1 VYKLADAVCCAQ
13 KASETQ
19 RHEGTKGLIRV
30 PSCSLCLRVF
40 YILLILVANAAVA
53 RSQVDITGEWA
64 PLFHEEQPDRGPG
77 PGPVDFTGL
86 PLTDGAR
93 QWALSWDASR
103 VSVLQHQ
110 CQVHVLPYILSGPTR
125 FRIRTDVDVNSQR
138 IVAFQQYLSL
148 WGQQRTIWV
157 DGRPHPPEFAPHTWM
172 GFSTGVWEGNTLVVR
187 TTHIKQ
193 GWMRRN
199 GVPQSDRVKTTE
211 RFTRHGDILTYVVY
225 IEDPVYLTEPVVRSR
240 NFVKMPG
247 LNEGNWIS
255 ATPCEPAEEVV
266 TEPHK
271 VPNYPLG
278 ENPFIKEVT
287 DRTGL
292 PLEPLLG
299 GAPTIYPEYR
309 ERLLELLRR

>member
-1 VYKLADAVCCAQ
+1 M
-13 KASETQ
+13 ETDTV
-19 RHEGTKGLIRV
+19 RRELGKI
-30 PSCSLCLRVF
+30 
-40 YILLILVANAAVA
+40 ILILIIAVIVNSRPSYA
-53 RSQVDITGEWA
+53 QADISGEWA
-64 PLFHEEQPDRGPG
+64 PMMHEEQMDRGPG

-86 PLTDGAR
+86 PLTEGAR

-125 FRIRTDVDVNSQR
+125 LRIRADYDVNTQR
-138 IVAFQQYLSL
+138 ITSFQQYLSL

-157 DGRPHPPEFAPHTWM
+157 DGRPHPPDFAPHTWM

-211 RFTRHGDILTYVVY
+211 RFTRHGDFLTYVVY
-225 IEDPVYLTEPVVRSR
+225 IEDPVYLTEPMVRSR
-240 NFVKMPG
+240 NFVKIPG
-247 LNEGNWIS
+247 LNEGNWIA
-255 ATPCEPAEEVV
+255 ATPCEPAEE
-266 TEPHK
+266 TTGPPHS
-271 VPNYPLG
+271 VPHYLPG
-278 ENPFIKEVT
+278 ENPFTKEALE
-287 DRTGL
+287 RTGL

-299 GAPTIYPEYR
+299 GAQTIYPEYR
-309 ERLLELLRR
+309 QRLLELMRDKR